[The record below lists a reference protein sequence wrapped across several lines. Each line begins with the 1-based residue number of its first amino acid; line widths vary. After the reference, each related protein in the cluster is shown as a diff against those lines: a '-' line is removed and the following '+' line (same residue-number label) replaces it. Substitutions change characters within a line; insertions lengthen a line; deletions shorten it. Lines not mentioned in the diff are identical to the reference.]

1 MTEWNRE
8 RVKKV
13 LDVLK
18 ELPDFD
24 RVPLPQSIHKEFDIP
39 FQTSK
44 SGNVMDYFR
53 RYMEIQRMPV
63 DKVEI
68 IDGTVAH
75 KDIKFPTSILEP
87 TKLPKELE
95 LDNGEQPRVIYHEK
109 EEKVFSDELTIPTTS
124 VGRTSTE
131 ESSST
136 SSTSS
141 SISP

>member
-8 RVKKV
+8 KVKKV

-18 ELPDFD
+18 KLPDFD

-44 SGNVMDYFR
+44 SGNVMDYFK
-53 RYMEIQRMPV
+53 RYMEIQRMTV

-68 IDGTVAH
+68 IDGTVLH
-75 KDIKFPTSILEP
+75 KDVKFPTSILEP

-109 EEKVFSDELTIPTTS
+109 EEKVFSDELATTTS
-124 VGRTSTE
+124 VGRSSTE
-131 ESSST
+131 ELSST

-141 SISP
+141 STSS

>member
-8 RVKKV
+8 KVKKV

-18 ELPDFD
+18 ELKDFD
-24 RVPLPQSIHKEFDIP
+24 KLPLPQSIHKEFDIP

-53 RYMEIQRMPV
+53 RYMEIQRMSV

-75 KDIKFPTSILEP
+75 KDVVFPTSILEP

-124 VGRTSTE
+124 VGRSSK

-141 SISP
+141 STSP

>member
-8 RVKKV
+8 KVKKV

-18 ELPDFD
+18 ELPDFEK
-24 RVPLPQSIHKEFDIP
+24 VPLPQSIHKEFDIP

-53 RYMEIQRMPV
+53 RYMEIQRMRV

-68 IDGTVAH
+68 IDGTIAH

-95 LDNGEQPRVIYHEK
+95 LDNGEQPRVICHEK

-124 VGRTSTE
+124 VCSSRTST
-131 ESSST
+131 SS
-136 SSTSS
+136 
-141 SISP
+141 

>member
-8 RVKKV
+8 KVKKV

-24 RVPLPQSIHKEFDIP
+24 KLPLPQSIHKEFDIP

-53 RYMEIQRMPV
+53 RYMEIQKMSV

-95 LDNGEQPRVIYHEK
+95 LDNGEQPRVICHEK

-124 VGRTSTE
+124 VGRSSE

-141 SISP
+141 STSP